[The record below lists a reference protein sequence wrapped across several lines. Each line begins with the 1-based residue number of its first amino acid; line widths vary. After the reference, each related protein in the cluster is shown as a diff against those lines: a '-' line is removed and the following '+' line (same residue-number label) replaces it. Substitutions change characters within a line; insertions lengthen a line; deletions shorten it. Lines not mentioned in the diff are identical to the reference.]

1 MGDLKGFYFINIK
14 PPQKSPSGGFRGL
27 ELTKGPLL
35 MKTKRIIKSLYPLFI
50 AAAVLFSG
58 CVFNVDRITR
68 QKSGEVSSAGLSGAS
83 FDMRGYAC
91 NISVNGTGDS
101 LVKATATLSEMTTGS
116 QSESAA
122 DKVTVSI
129 ATTGG
134 IGSVSFSNED
144 NSTLWELLR
153 LENISATCNSAL
165 DISAKA
171 SSGNIDLTGI
181 NGAVSLEATSGNITA
196 TVVSGCDIS
205 VTSGNINLTL
215 KPDSS
220 FINATLK
227 TTSGN
232 IKVYVPGG
240 FAADLDLKTTSGNI
254 HTPGDDHS
262 HLNGGDS
269 TVVIK
274 CTATSGNIKI
284 EEED

>member
-1 MGDLKGFYFINIK
+1 MRTIRI
-14 PPQKSPSGGFRGL
+14 
-27 ELTKGPLL
+27 LT
-35 MKTKRIIKSLYPLFI
+35 LFI

-58 CVFNVDRITR
+58 CVFNVDRISR

-165 DISAKA
+165 DVSAKA

-205 VTSGNINLTL
+205 V
-215 KPDSS
+215 
-220 FINATLK
+220 
-227 TTSGN
+227 TSGN